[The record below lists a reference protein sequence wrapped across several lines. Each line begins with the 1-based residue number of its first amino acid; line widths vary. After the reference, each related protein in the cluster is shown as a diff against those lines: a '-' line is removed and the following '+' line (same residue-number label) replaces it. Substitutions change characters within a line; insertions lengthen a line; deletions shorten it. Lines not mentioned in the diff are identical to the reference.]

1 MIKKINKLVGL
12 KKEEFDDYVDSGKIT
27 LSESRLIPVLKTGD
41 EMALTS
47 IIMSSFRLVKEFKD
61 QLFKEAKIKRGGKAY
76 YYTEVCFKDVDKDSR
91 IDGLILVVVSGII
104 KDAAFVEVKNGKS
117 LLSHDQIMKYY
128 RLAQSL
134 QNVPKI
140 ITISNEYVA
149 DSSNSPIQI
158 KNQSKKIELYH
169 FSWTYLK
176 TIAQL
181 LLFDND
187 ENIRDE
193 DQVEIMQ
200 EVLHYLDDEKSGVNG
215 FHRMSSGWKEIVD
228 KIKNQQSLSDK
239 EVIYDAISSWYEEEA
254 DMALMLSRK
263 LGTLVKSNKEKAITR
278 IEKDQK
284 RLKNNHTLTSKMSV
298 KGAVSDIK
306 IIADFDRR
314 TIMMSVYVNAPL
326 DRGVIARI
334 SWLKNQ
340 LNHLQESNLSEYL
353 FIEADIKYTN
363 NSIKYSHKN
372 IDSFYEHEG
381 IKDRDIIGFNVD
393 LIKSAKFSQVSGFVN
408 DIEDMLLDYYKN
420 IVQNLKSWE
429 KPAPKIQELKVDI
442 PSKEQ

>member
-1 MIKKINKLVGL
+1 MIKKINKLIGL
-12 KKEEFDDYVDSGKIT
+12 KKIEFDNYVDSGKIT
-27 LSESRLIPVLKTGD
+27 LSDSRLIPLLKTGD

-47 IIMSSFRLVKEFKD
+47 IIMSSFRLIKEFKD
-61 QLFKEAKIKRGGKAY
+61 KVFREAKIKRGGKAY
-76 YYTEVCFKDVDKDSR
+76 FYTEVCFKDVDKDSR

-117 LLSHDQIMKYY
+117 IIDHDQIMRYY

-134 QNVPKI
+134 KNVPKI

-158 KNQSKKIELYH
+158 KNQSKKIELFH

-193 DQVEIMQ
+193 DQIEIMK
-200 EVLHYLDDEKSGVNG
+200 EVLHYLDDEKSGVSG
-215 FHRMSSGWKEIVD
+215 FHRMSSGWKEIVE

-239 EVIYDAISSWYEEEA
+239 EVIYDAISSWYQEEA
-254 DMALMLSRK
+254 DMALLLSRK
-263 LGTLVKSNKEKAITR
+263 LGTLVKTNKEKVTTR
-278 IEKDQK
+278 IDKDLK
-284 RLKNNHTLTSKMSV
+284 RLKKSHTLTSKLSV

-314 TIMMSVYVNAPL
+314 TVMMSVYVNAPM

-334 SWLKNQ
+334 SWIKNH

-353 FIEADIKYTN
+353 FIDADIKYTN
-363 NSIKYSHKN
+363 KSIKYSHKN
-372 IDSFYEHEG
+372 IDSFYEYDG
-381 IKDRDIIGFNVD
+381 IKNTDIIGFNVD
-393 LIKSAKFSQVSGFVN
+393 LIKSVKFAQVSGFVN
-408 DIEDMLLDYYKN
+408 DIEEMLLAYYKN
-420 IVQNLKSWE
+420 VVQNLKSWE
-429 KPAPKIQELKVDI
+429 KPAPKIQELKVVAPI
-442 PSKEQ
+442 EEK